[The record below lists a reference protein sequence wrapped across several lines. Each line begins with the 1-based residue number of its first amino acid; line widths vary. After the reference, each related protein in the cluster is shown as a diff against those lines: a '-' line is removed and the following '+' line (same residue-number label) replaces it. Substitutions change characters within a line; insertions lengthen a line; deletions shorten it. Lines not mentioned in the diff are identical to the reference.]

1 MPYVIFNK
9 QNNQYIRHPYKWVN
23 RLSAATKFKT
33 EENAKKF
40 LACPPRA
47 LVLPSPD
54 DIEILSADNLPLIIE
69 YCRGCFCS
77 ADINTN
83 YTFTEETAQQEFEE
97 LKQFLSSTLS
107 SFDKLASL
115 PKFYGSEVQKC
126 DQETLDILHKIE
138 FCNVSASDGYKLYK
152 QLQEIRIRRRD
163 AKDHLEIA
171 SLVLSTGLLSSM
183 KALDGEIKSIETNMA
198 NRKYKPRVLIGLF
211 DDNGITEIEED
222 ESDETESEETA

>member
-54 DIEILSADNLPLIIE
+54 DIEILSADNLTST
-69 YCRGCFCS
+69 F
-77 ADINTN
+77 NTN

-97 LKQFLSSTLS
+97 LKQFLSATLS

-115 PKFYGSEVQKC
+115 PRYYGAEVSKC
-126 DQETLDILHKIE
+126 DQETLDVLHKIE

-152 QLQEIRIRRRD
+152 QLQEIRIRRRN

-171 SLVLSTGLLSSM
+171 SLVLSTGLLASM
-183 KALDGEIKSIETNMA
+183 KTLDSEIKAVETNMA
-198 NRKYKPRVLIGLF
+198 DRKYKPRVLVGLF
-211 DDNGITEIEED
+211 DDSCITEIEEENEED
-222 ESDETESEETA
+222 GTAETEREETA

>member
-9 QNNQYIRHPYKWVN
+9 QNNKYVKHPSSWVS
-23 RLSAATKFKT
+23 RLSGAAKFKT

-47 LVLPSPD
+47 LALPSSD
-54 DIEILSADNLPLIIE
+54 EIEILSTDNLTDN
-69 YCRGCFCS
+69 FNAS
-77 ADINTN
+77 

-115 PKFYGSEVQKC
+115 PKYYGSEVQKC
-126 DQETLDILHKIE
+126 DQETLDVLHKIE

-152 QLQEIRIRRRD
+152 QLQEIRIRRRN

-171 SLVLSTGLLSSM
+171 SLVLSTGLLASM
-183 KALDGEIKSIETNMA
+183 KTLDSEIKAVETNMA
-198 NRKYKPRVLIGLF
+198 DRKYKPRVLVGLF
-211 DDNGITEIEED
+211 DDSGITEIEEENEED
-222 ESDETESEETA
+222 GTTETEREETA

>member
-1 MPYVIFNK
+1 M
-9 QNNQYIRHPYKWVN
+9 
-23 RLSAATKFKT
+23 
-33 EENAKKF
+33 
-40 LACPPRA
+40 A
-47 LVLPSPD
+47 LRYRS
-54 DIEILSADNLPLIIE
+54 
-69 YCRGCFCS
+69 
-77 ADINTN
+77 
-83 YTFTEETAQQEFEE
+83 
-97 LKQFLSSTLS
+97 
-107 SFDKLASL
+107 
-115 PKFYGSEVQKC
+115 

-183 KALDGEIKSIETNMA
+183 KSLDSEIKSIETNMA
-198 NRKYKPRVLIGLF
+198 NRMYKPRVLIGLF

>member
-54 DIEILSADNLPLIIE
+54 DIEILSADNLTST
-69 YCRGCFCS
+69 F
-77 ADINTN
+77 NTN

-115 PKFYGSEVQKC
+115 PRYYGAEVSKC
-126 DQETLDILHKIE
+126 DQETLDVLHKIE

-152 QLQEIRIRRRD
+152 QLQEIRIRRRN

-171 SLVLSTGLLSSM
+171 SLVLSTGLLASM
-183 KALDGEIKSIETNMA
+183 KTLDSEIKAVETNMA
-198 NRKYKPRVLIGLF
+198 DRKYKPRVLVGLF
-211 DDNGITEIEED
+211 DDSGITEIEEENEED
-222 ESDETESEETA
+222 GTAETEREETA

>member
-47 LVLPSPD
+47 LTLPSPD
-54 DIEILSADNLPLIIE
+54 DIEILSADNLTST
-69 YCRGCFCS
+69 F
-77 ADINTN
+77 NTN

-97 LKQFLSSTLS
+97 LKQFLSST
-107 SFDKLASL
+107 

>member
-54 DIEILSADNLPLIIE
+54 DIEILSADNLTST
-69 YCRGCFCS
+69 F
-77 ADINTN
+77 NTN

-115 PKFYGSEVQKC
+115 PKFYGSEVQK
-126 DQETLDILHKIE
+126 
-138 FCNVSASDGYKLYK
+138 
-152 QLQEIRIRRRD
+152 
-163 AKDHLEIA
+163 
-171 SLVLSTGLLSSM
+171 M
-183 KALDGEIKSIETNMA
+183 
-198 NRKYKPRVLIGLF
+198 
-211 DDNGITEIEED
+211 
-222 ESDETESEETA
+222 

>member
-1 MPYVIFNK
+1 MIFICLSDNS
-9 QNNQYIRHPYKWVN
+9 NSNVNLSIRH
-23 RLSAATKFKT
+23 TICT
-33 EENAKKF
+33 
-40 LACPPRA
+40 
-47 LVLPSPD
+47 
-54 DIEILSADNLPLIIE
+54 DIEVLSADNLTST
-69 YCRGCFCS
+69 F
-77 ADINTN
+77 NTN

-115 PKFYGSEVQKC
+115 PKYYGSEVQKC
-126 DQETLDILHKIE
+126 DQETLDVLHKIE

-152 QLQEIRIRRRD
+152 QLQEIRVRRRE

-183 KALDGEIKSIETNMA
+183 KALDREIKSVEVNMA
-198 NRKYKPRVLIGLF
+198 NRKYKPRVLVGLF

-222 ESDETESEETA
+222 ESDEAESEESA